1 MIFQLTLLIGLFI
14 IWVFK
19 KTQKPNNFPPS
30 PPRWP
35 FLGSFYYTL
44 PPGSKRPNLFYAV
57 TQFAEK
63 YGSIFGF
70 WINQVTF
77 VVLTEYEDIKEVLK
91 MEAIAG
97 RVAGEPGNRMRPGWE
112 SMSKFDPEVNK
123 GRAPGVLGGNVR
135 NISKLLKKSFYTTLR
150 AKRATLFKSNGFNL
164 AHVT

>member
-1 MIFQLTLLIGLFI
+1 MIFQLTLLVGLFI

-19 KTQKPNNFPPS
+19 KTQKPNNFTPS

-135 NISKLLKKSFYTTLR
+135 NISKLLKKSSYTTTLR
-150 AKRATLFKSNGFNL
+150 AK
-164 AHVT
+164 